1 MSILEALKSLIGI
14 TTNQYDGELIAIS
27 MVVVLFFV
35 YTLFNILNS
44 MFRRKY

>member
-1 MSILEALKSLIGI
+1 MSILEALKDLIGI
-14 TTNQYDGELIAIS
+14 TTNAYDGELMAVS

-44 MFRRKY
+44 MFRRK

>member
-14 TTNQYDGELIAIS
+14 EGNLYDGELVAVA

-44 MFRRKY
+44 IFRGK